1 MADYE
6 KGSAP
11 PPPPSYDAAA
21 YTPQGGYPPAG
32 YPPPQQ
38 AGYPP
43 AGYPP
48 PQQGYPPQAGY
59 PPLQQGYSGYPPPA
73 QAGYP
78 PQGYPPQQQ
87 PYYPPSQPEQQ
98 PKAHGH
104 RRSSSS
110 SSSNSGAVRRSAN
123 AGLTDP
129 GIRRAFIRK
138 VYLILLIQFAIT
150 SAFVLFFTLH
160 EKGRN
165 WARYNPA
172 SRGVM
177 WASFAVLIVTEIVLV
192 CCEGVR
198 RKHPLNLVVLFVFT
212 CAMSLFAGIICAFYK
227 VEAVAFAAI
236 ATALIVLAL
245 TIFSFQTKWDITGKG
260 PYLFVILIVFMI
272 FGFFTIFFYSRIMQL
287 VYAIIGVLIFSLF
300 LVYDTQ
306 MLVGGKKYELSEE
319 EYVFG
324 ALSIYIDVIQIFMF
338 LLTIFGGDR

>member
-11 PPPPSYDAAA
+11 PPPSYDAAA
-21 YTPQGGYPPAG
+21 YAPQGGYPPAG

-59 PPLQQGYSGYPPPA
+59 PPPQQGYSGYPPPA

-272 FGFFTIFFYSRIMQL
+272 FGFFTIFFYSRIMQ
-287 VYAIIGVLIFSLF
+287 
-300 LVYDTQ
+300 VYDTQ
-306 MLVGGKKYELSEE
+306 LLVGGGKYQLNEE

-324 ALSIYIDVIQIFMF
+324 ALTIYIDVIQIFLY
-338 LLTIFGGDR
+338 LLEIFGRR